1 MVSRRP
7 KETEHP
13 VFPLVEAMR
22 WTQRITGVSCEMVA
36 PILIGW
42 FADDRLGTL
51 PWFTVVGAGAGL
63 ALSMRSLLLI
73 AKQQRELQRSDDS
86 ESSEKEDSEKNA

>member
-1 MVSRRP
+1 MEPRRS
-7 KETEHP
+7 KETDHP

-22 WTQRITGVSCEMVA
+22 WTQRITGVSSEMVA

-42 FADDRLGTL
+42 FADDRLGTM
-51 PWFTVVGAGAGL
+51 PWLTVVGAGAGL

-73 AKQQRELQRSDDS
+73 AKQQRESQRIDDL
-86 ESSEKEDSEKNA
+86 ESSKREDSEKNT